1 MKQFV
6 KVLAKVIAIPCGCL
20 CLLAAL
26 AFLLLMNLFKASP
39 SDIRNGNETLKQ
51 IFISLDMPPEKVES
65 DGHYQYEGGGLD
77 FYVTFSD
84 EVINSHPVLKKS
96 PKLTKNRLEVY
107 VLQTGDISYYKVGDN
122 LFNHGLFQF
131 LEEESKKYLQEIGKT
146 FNPNYSILFWNDQE
160 SLKKGIAFYEKAL
173 TLVDIQDNSA
183 IKHIDTVTVKPGK
196 EAELKQL
203 IQDMDAAGLLIQ
215 KYK

>member
-1 MKQFV
+1 M
-6 KVLAKVIAIPCGCL
+6 A
-20 CLLAAL
+20 
-26 AFLLLMNLFKASP
+26 NLFKASP
-39 SDIRNGNETLKQ
+39 SDIREGNEALKQ
-51 IFISLDMPPEKVES
+51 IFISLDLPPEKVES

-84 EVINSHPVLKKS
+84 EVINSHPVLKES

-107 VLQTGDISYYKVGDN
+107 VLQAGDISYYKVGDN
-122 LFNHGLFQF
+122 LFNHGLIQF
-131 LEEESKKYLQEIGKT
+131 LEEEGEKYFQEKGKKSNSSYT
-146 FNPNYSILFWNDQE
+146 ILNWKDQA

-203 IQDMDAAGLLIQ
+203 IQEMDVAGLLTQ

>member
-1 MKQFV
+1 MKQF
-6 KVLAKVIAIPCGCL
+6 LKVILIISGCF
-20 CLLAAL
+20 CLFVTL
-26 AFLLLMNLFKASP
+26 AFLLVANLFKASS
-39 SDIRNGNETLKQ
+39 SDIREGNETLKQ
-51 IFISLDMPPEKVES
+51 IFISLDLPPEKVES
-65 DGHYQYEGGGLD
+65 NGHYQYEGGGLD

-84 EVINSHPVLKKS
+84 EVINSHPVLKES
-96 PKLTKNRLEVY
+96 PNLTKNRLKVY

-122 LFNHGLFQF
+122 LFNHGLIQF
-131 LEEESKKYLQEIGKT
+131 LEEEGEKYFRENGKKSHSSYT
-146 FNPNYSILFWNDQE
+146 ILTLNDPE
-160 SLKKGIAFYEKAL
+160 SMKKGIAFYEKAL

-203 IQDMDAAGLLIQ
+203 IQEMDAAGLLTQ

>member
-1 MKQFV
+1 MKQF
-6 KVLAKVIAIPCGCL
+6 LKVILIISGCF
-20 CLLAAL
+20 CLFVTL
-26 AFLLLMNLFKASP
+26 AFLLVANLFKASS
-39 SDIRNGNETLKQ
+39 SDIREGNKTLKQ
-51 IFISLDMPPEKVES
+51 IFISLDLPPEKVES
-65 DGHYQYEGGGLD
+65 NGHYQYEGGGLD

-84 EVINSHPVLKKS
+84 EVINSHPVLKES
-96 PKLTKNRLEVY
+96 PNLIKNRLKVY

-122 LFNHGLFQF
+122 LFNHGLIQF
-131 LEEESKKYLQEIGKT
+131 LEEEGEKHFRENGKKSHSSYT
-146 FNPNYSILFWNDQE
+146 ILTLNDSE
-160 SLKKGIAFYEKAL
+160 SMKKGIAFYEKAL

-203 IQDMDAAGLLIQ
+203 IQEMDKAGLLTQ

>member
-1 MKQFV
+1 MKLF
-6 KVLAKVIAIPCGCL
+6 LKVILIISGCI
-20 CLLAAL
+20 CLLATL
-26 AFLLLMNLFKASP
+26 AFLLVANLFKDSS
-39 SDIRNGNETLKQ
+39 SDIREGNEALKK
-51 IFISLDMPPEKVES
+51 IFISLDLPPEKVES
-65 DGHYQYEGGGLD
+65 NGKYQFEGGGLN

-84 EVINSHPVLKKS
+84 EVINSHPVLKES
-96 PKLTKNRLEVY
+96 PKLTKKRLEVY
-107 VLQTGDISYYKVGDN
+107 VLQTGEISYYKVGDN

-131 LEEESKKYLQEIGKT
+131 LEKESEKYLQEKGKT
-146 FNPNYSILFWNDQE
+146 FNPNYSLLFWNDQE
-160 SLKKGIAFYEKAL
+160 SLKRGIAFYEKAL

-203 IQDMDAAGLLIQ
+203 IQDMDEAGLLTQ

>member
-1 MKQFV
+1 MKQFL
-6 KVLAKVIAIPCGCL
+6 KALAKVIAIPCGCL
-20 CLLAAL
+20 CLLTAL
-26 AFLLLMNLFKASP
+26 AFLLVANLFKASP
-39 SDIRNGNETLKQ
+39 SDIRNGNDDLKQ

-65 DGHYQYEGGGLD
+65 DGRYQFEGGGLN

-84 EVINSHPVLKKS
+84 EVVNSHPVLKKS
-96 PKLTKNRLEVY
+96 PKLTKNRLKVY

-122 LFNHGLFQF
+122 LFNHGLIQF
-131 LEEESKKYLQEIGKT
+131 LEEEGEKYFRENGKK
-146 FNPNYSILFWNDQE
+146 FNPNYSLLFWDDQE

-173 TLVDIQDNSA
+173 TLVEIQDNSA

-196 EAELKQL
+196 EAEIKQL
-203 IQDMDAAGLLIQ
+203 IQEMDEADLLTH

>member
-1 MKQFV
+1 MKLF
-6 KVLAKVIAIPCGCL
+6 LKVILIICGCI
-20 CLLAAL
+20 CLLATL
-26 AFLLLMNLFKASP
+26 AFLLVANLFKASS
-39 SDIRNGNETLKQ
+39 SDIREGNEALKQ

-65 DGHYQYEGGGLD
+65 NGSYQYEGGGLD

-84 EVINSHPVLKKS
+84 EVINSHPVLKES
-96 PKLTKNRLEVY
+96 PNLTKNRLKVY

-131 LEEESKKYLQEIGKT
+131 LEKESEKYFQEKGKT
-146 FNPNYSILFWNDQE
+146 FNPNYSLLFWNDQE
-160 SLKKGIAFYEKAL
+160 SLKRGIAFYEKAL

-203 IQDMDAAGLLIQ
+203 IQDMDEAGLLTQ

>member
-1 MKQFV
+1 MKQFF
-6 KVLAKVIAIPCGCL
+6 KILAQIILIPCGCL
-20 CLLAAL
+20 CLLAVL
-26 AFLLLMNLFKASP
+26 AFLLLINLFKASP
-39 SDIRNGNETLKQ
+39 SDIRKGNEDLKQ
-51 IFISLDMPPEKVES
+51 IFISLDMPPKKVES
-65 DGHYQYEGGGLD
+65 DGHYEFEGGGLN

-84 EVINSHPVLKKS
+84 EVINSHTVLKES
-96 PKLTKNRLEVY
+96 PKLTKKRLEVY
-107 VLQTGDISYYKVGDN
+107 VLQTGEISYYKVGDN

-131 LEEESKKYLQEIGKT
+131 LEKESEKYLQEKGKT
-146 FNPNYSILFWNDQE
+146 FNPNYSILYWNDQE
-160 SLKKGIAFYEKAL
+160 SLKRGIAFYEKAL

-203 IQDMDAAGLLIQ
+203 IQEMDEAGLLTQ